1 MNGGHGV
8 AQHQRLTRAGN
19 QSQRVEPGGFRRQG
33 LQVEFQDA
41 AFGNTVVAHGVDA
54 ADQGTKLI
62 RDVGQERT
70 HGTEATVT
78 LFARANA
85 KTSDTPCVR
94 RLSQSSQREVDLS
107 SRN

>member
-70 HGTEATVT
+70 HGTEAAVT

-85 KTSDTPCVR
+85 KPPTRHACGGFRSP
-94 RLSQSSQREVDLS
+94 SQREVDLS